1 MYQLYNKA
9 WESYKR
15 VNQKSIA
22 IINQTSGEKSVK
34 ILVELDSNFSFSQL
48 EAEQIVQDNR
58 LPVLAYRQVRITSI
72 ETKFE
77 TLAKR
82 RKTFVIDSTQTLH
95 SYYLLTRLKIFYV
108 SFQTSP

>member
-9 WESYKR
+9 WESFKR
-15 VNQKSIA
+15 VNQKSIV
-22 IINQTSGEKSVK
+22 IINQTGEKSVK

-58 LPVLAYRQVRITSI
+58 LSVLAYRQVRITLI

-77 TLAKR
+77 TLG
-82 RKTFVIDSTQTLH
+82 
-95 SYYLLTRLKIFYV
+95 
-108 SFQTSP
+108 